1 MLLSTFNQEDLR
13 LPSKKKK
20 KKKEELRLMK
30 VVTDTFIYIYS
41 RCNMRRT
48 KANFN
53 IDEEIS
59 WCVALLDFLV
69 LAVTDSSSS

>member
-30 VVTDTFIYIYS
+30 VVTDTFIYIYI
-41 RCNMRRT
+41 
-48 KANFN
+48 A
-53 IDEEIS
+53 
-59 WCVALLDFLV
+59 VATCGAQKRILILMKKSV
-69 LAVTDSSSS
+69 GA